1 MGRIKIL
8 NKFEINHRTRR
19 DPLKAE
25 IEAVEQFKDS
35 GSLALYTD
43 AGVSLKRGRATY
55 RIIISDGAI
64 SVRRKILLPKLDP
77 KGATTG
83 ETLQLAVGL

>member
-1 MGRIKIL
+1 MSDGRTTYEKTYGEIYKNIEFVDIPMKYAVRILKLKKGRIKIL

-43 AGVSLKRGRATY
+43 
-55 RIIISDGAI
+55 
-64 SVRRKILLPKLDP
+64 
-77 KGATTG
+77 TG
-83 ETLQLAVGL
+83 FH